1 MKSLPLFFV
10 SQGRRA
16 LLIGGGMQAEAKL
29 RPLLEAGFE
38 VHLVADVLVPNVE
51 RALTDAGAHYE
62 IRHWQEVDLDQA
74 DLIIAA
80 DVSQQEAELL
90 AQLASLRHIPINVV
104 DRPSL
109 CSVTFPARIQRGDV
123 QLAVGTAGKATL
135 LATILREE
143 IEQLLP
149 AGLGELAEA
158 LAQSKDR
165 WQAALPKGA
174 PRRDW
179 LRSVWQEAKLGLPLQ
194 PQAVADWLQQRFPAE
209 RTQNGMVVLV
219 GAGPGDP
226 DLLTL
231 KALRALQHA
240 DVIIYDRLVSPAIL
254 AMARA
259 DAERIYVGKNKG
271 LHSLPQ
277 DQINTLL
284 VEQAQAGKL
293 VVRLKG
299 GDPFIF
305 GRGGEEVEELLAAG
319 ISCQVIPGITSA
331 SGCSAYCGIPL
342 THRDHAQSVTFIT
355 GHLQNING
363 NPQDSELNL
372 PWTSLARPQ
381 QTVVF
386 YMGLTALGAIV
397 AGLLS
402 GGMSQDTPV
411 ALIQQ
416 GTCPEQQ
423 LLLSTLAEVEADLQR
438 QPLASPTLIIVGT
451 VVTCAPQW
459 ETRKG

>member
-51 RALTDAGAHYE
+51 RALMDAGAHYE
-62 IRHWQEVDLDQA
+62 IRHWQEADLDQA

-90 AQLASLRHIPINVV
+90 AQLASVRHIPINVV

-143 IEQLLP
+143 LEQLLP

-194 PQAVADWLQQRFPAE
+194 PQAVADWLQQRLPAE

-254 AMARA
+254 TMARA

-277 DQINTLL
+277 DQINALL

-305 GRGGEEVEELLAAG
+305 GRGGEEVEELMAAG

-397 AGLLS
+397 TGLLS
-402 GGMSQDTPV
+402 GGMSQSTPV

-438 QPLASPTLIIVGT
+438 QPLASPTLIIVGN

-459 ETRKG
+459 EARKG